1 MLLSDFED
9 TVFVWSLCG
18 LHPTVRRREENP
30 ARWKRCTR
38 GAYQGDGVGGQ
49 VQHFDLVV
57 VGVGHVKKP
66 AAAASTDSS
75 GLVEAGEGEI
85 RAKSVS
91 GLAGASQCAALL
103 GLWIHY
109 LDLMESHRPGERRG
123 NTISKSL
130 LFIPNLPEESRF
142 SPVFAARRGLVSCKE

>member
-1 MLLSDFED
+1 MVGAIW
-9 TVFVWSLCG
+9 T
-18 LHPTVRRREENP
+18 TTARRREENP
-30 ARWKRCTR
+30 VLWKESTC

-57 VGVGHVKKP
+57 VGVGNVKKP

-75 GLVEAGEGEI
+75 RLVEAGQGEI

-91 GLAGASQCAALL
+91 GLAGAGQGAALL
-103 GLWIHY
+103 RLWIHY
-109 LDLMESHRPGERRG
+109 LDLMESPRHGEATQLLGPFRL
-123 NTISKSL
+123 L

-142 SPVFAARRGLVSCKE
+142 SPVFTARLGLASCKR